1 MFFYGIFF
9 ALACALAV
17 IVVIAVYEP
26 DPTTADHRPLG
37 DEE

>member
-17 IVVIAVYEP
+17 IVVLAVYEP
-26 DPTTADHRPLG
+26 DPNDR
-37 DEE
+37 